1 MMALARFLAG
11 PGVFLARRRW
21 RRASAVY
28 FWALTP
34 LFRYLA
40 SQR

>member
-11 PGVFLARRRW
+11 GGVFLARRRW
-21 RRASAVY
+21 RRAGAVY
-28 FWALTP
+28 FWAISP
-34 LFRYLA
+34 LIRYLA